1 MPLVK
6 LVHTLCYFLLT
17 SIAIELAFWSPVTKL
32 VLLLIPVSLPI
43 NTITVKSPRLKVGNM
58 QTIGTQK
65 DSPAWVIQTWAAF
78 VISISMTTFGI
89 VNLPVN
95 GWVKGFMGMGLVFSV
110 GSTFT
115 LAKTTRDLHENRRLT
130 ARLDEAKVEKL
141 LSQHDP
147 LNFK

>member
-1 MPLVK
+1 
-6 LVHTLCYFLLT
+6 
-17 SIAIELAFWSPVTKL
+17 
-32 VLLLIPVSLPI
+32 
-43 NTITVKSPRLKVGNM
+43 M

-78 VISISMTTFGI
+78 ILSISMTTFGI
-89 VNLPVN
+89 VNLPVD
-95 GWVKGFMGMGLVFSV
+95 GWVKGFMGMGLAFSV

-115 LAKTTRDLHENRRLT
+115 LAKTTRDLHETRRLT